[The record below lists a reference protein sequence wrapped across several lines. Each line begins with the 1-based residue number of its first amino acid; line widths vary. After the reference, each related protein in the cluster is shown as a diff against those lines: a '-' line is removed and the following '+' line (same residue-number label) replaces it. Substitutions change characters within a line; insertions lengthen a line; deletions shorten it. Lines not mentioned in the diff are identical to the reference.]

1 MNTSSIFFVIVS
13 FALIVDFRVVHG
25 FLASSTNIS
34 FPGTRFR
41 VPSPLME
48 QKNDNKD
55 LKNREKGR
63 DIFYIQEPRI
73 LVCDLC
79 AILIACEIL
88 GLLDDL
94 AVDGLQ
100 SFTEPITFHSFSTL
114 PLLIK
119 RDSLLS
125 ICWILSN
132 LKNDGFSAS
141 VVAKEMSVIKS
152 VFASFVDFCSLV
164 IIYTLCSSYLSHQ
177 AADGNDV
184 LRQVSSSL
192 IVLLSFRL
200 VLIKNY

>member
-1 MNTSSIFFVIVS
+1 MNTSSIFFVIVL
-13 FALIVDFRVVHG
+13 FPLIVDFRDVHG

-34 FPGTRFR
+34 FPRTRFR
-41 VPSPLME
+41 VTSPLME

-55 LKNREKGR
+55 FKKREKGR
-63 DIFYIQEPRI
+63 DIFYIQEPQL

-132 LKNDGFSAS
+132 MKNDGFSAL
-141 VVAKEMSVIKS
+141 VAVNEMSVIKS

-184 LRQVSSSL
+184 LRQVSTSL
-192 IVLLSFRL
+192 IALLSFRFM
-200 VLIKNY
+200 LIKKY